1 MGYTEKQKAEFK
13 VKFIQ
18 KQRYQV
24 ASLVPLASAVYL
36 LFFGMRHVPDLD
48 QQTLVL
54 GTVGLVLAAAAFS
67 WLNWRC
73 PACTKYLGKGLS
85 PNHCPKCGV
94 ALRSQ

>member
-1 MGYTEKQKAEFK
+1 MKYTEKQKAEFK
-13 VKFIQ
+13 VKFTQ
-18 KQRYQV
+18 KRRYQV
-24 ASLVPLASAVYL
+24 ALSVPLVGAVFL
-36 LFFGMRHVPDLD
+36 LGFSMRHVADLD
-48 QQTLVL
+48 LQTLVL
-54 GTVGLVLAAAAFS
+54 GTAGLVLAAAAFS